1 MAKDKKPSVFKLE
14 QKIQYLE
21 ITIND
26 MQYSYAERIDKLG
39 QTTHRLRELIRELKD
54 DLAESQ
60 LEVLEQSLII
70 MDYRKVMKRAFANKV
85 EKDFPDNS
93 EES

>member
-14 QKIQYLE
+14 QKIQYLK

-60 LEVLEQSLII
+60 VQVLEQSMII
-70 MDYRKVMKRAFANKV
+70 VGYREVIKKVFAKQI
-85 EKDFPDNS
+85 EKDFSENS

>member
-14 QKIQYLE
+14 QKIQYLK

-26 MQYSYAERIDKLG
+26 MQYSYAERIDALG

-54 DLAESQ
+54 ELAESQ
-60 LEVLEQSLII
+60 LQVLEQSLII
-70 MDYRKVMKRAFANKV
+70 VDYRKVMKRVFA
-85 EKDFPDNS
+85 EKIETDFPENS

>member
-14 QKIQYLE
+14 QKIQYLK

-60 LEVLEQSLII
+60 VQVLEQSMII
-70 MDYRKVMKRAFANKV
+70 VGYREVIKKVFAKQI
-85 EKDFPDNS
+85 EKDFEDNS